1 MLSNVGNNCRLSD
14 FLYKFNLLEKGA
26 DASFLQSGMTQEKVQ
41 RVIFMKKF
49 TCDSFSLII
58 IQKESFLA
66 V

>member
-41 RVIFMKKF
+41 RVIFMKKS
-49 TCDSFSLII
+49 TCDSFS
-58 IQKESFLA
+58 
-66 V
+66 